1 MMEPLIN
8 ACTFHELAAEDQPEA
23 DAFIA
28 ILATASPYL
37 HSGWRRAV
45 EQAYGHAAGCLVAR
59 DTRQPE
65 QPIRGI
71 LPYVHF
77 KRPLASCRLISQPF
91 CDFSGPLAVSTELEQ
106 ALVKQLHHRQPEAI
120 EIRYGNTAN
129 PELASQ
135 KVRMVTP
142 LPESADIL
150 LASYKPKLRSQIKKA
165 EKNGLT
171 AEVRTDRD
179 AVRLFYQVYGT
190 NMKRLGSP
198 PHSLAWFDAILQH
211 YPAGQ
216 AVLGLVWYQNVAVGA
231 GLVLL
236 QGEQAVI
243 PWASTLADYNHL
255 APNMLLYWTLQAH
268 LADHGVRFFDMG
280 RSTPEEGTYRF
291 KKQWGAEPVP
301 LDWQLLKPQQ
311 SGITHL
317 LSADDAG
324 PSRLRSLAEKAW
336 QQLPLPLANG
346 LGARIRRYIAL

>member
-1 MMEPLIN
+1 MEPLIN

-28 ILATASPYL
+28 TLATASPYI

-45 EQAYGHAAGCLVAR
+45 EQAYGHTPGCLVVR

-65 QPIRGI
+65 QPILGI
-71 LPYVHF
+71 LPYVRF

-91 CDFSGPLAVSTELEQ
+91 CDFSGPLAVSSELEQ
-106 ALVKQLHHRQPEAI
+106 ALVQQLQNRQPEAV
-120 EIRYGNTAN
+120 EIRYGHVAN
-129 PELASQ
+129 PEFSSQ
-135 KVRMVTP
+135 KVRMVTV
-142 LPESADIL
+142 LPASSEAL

-171 AEVRTDRD
+171 AEVRTDRE
-179 AVRLFYQVYGT
+179 AVRLFYQVYSA

-198 PHSLAWFDAILQH
+198 PHSVAWFDAILQH

-216 AVLGLVWYQNVAVGA
+216 AVIGLVWYQDVVVGA

-243 PWASTLADYNHL
+243 PWASTLADYNYL

-280 RSTPEEGTYRF
+280 RSTPQEGTYRF

-301 LDWQLLKPQQ
+301 LDWQLLKPQH